1 VLAAAANGRYFGGG
15 MQVAPDARP
24 DDGLLDVVVVPGL
37 SKPRLLAELP
47 RIYRG
52 THVGV
57 GGVHSRRGRVLEAA
71 SLGGEAPWVEID
83 GEPLGRVPARFEI
96 LPGALTLVGGAA

>member
-1 VLAAAANGRYFGGG
+1 
-15 MQVAPDARP
+15 M
-24 DDGLLDVVVVPGL
+24 VVPGL

-52 THVGV
+52 THIGV
-57 GGVHSRRGRVLEAA
+57 GGVQARRGRVLEAA
-71 SLGGEAPWVEID
+71 SAGGRSPWVEID
-83 GEPLGRVPARFEI
+83 GEPLGRLPARFEI